1 MKKSILI
8 TLISALTLLGSLSV
22 YANGGNNPPPPQQ
35 PTGMETASIELTCG
49 STSNDVAMIAY
60 SGGYSVASQGEII
73 VNKTLTQILS
83 ENPTWLASIS
93 TKAYNASKKVSY
105 YNIPCTAAVAEL
117 QRYVYTLAAL
127 DITLLARTQ
136 LKDAIPSLNFAPT
149 LTAKENGTVTY
160 HWSVFTPTFN

>member
-22 YANGGNNPPPPQQ
+22 YANGGNNPPPPQ
-35 PTGMETASIELTCG
+35 PTGMDTASIELTCG
-49 STSNDVAMIAY
+49 STSNDVPMIAW
-60 SGGYSVASQGEII
+60 SGNYSVASQGQIT

-136 LKDAIPSLNFAPT
+136 LKDAIPSINFAPT